1 MRLRALTTTV
11 SAIAALGV
19 AAPAPT
25 LAVTATYA
33 VPVCTSAPGDVN
45 HAWPAT
51 DNDPANISQSVIC
64 PALTGGSTLQQQEQ
78 GLYTV
83 DNFSAS
89 SDASTGASAGYTFT
103 APANTAITE
112 LSWDRY

>member
-1 MRLRALTTTV
+1 MRLLALITTV

-25 LAVTATYA
+25 LAVTDTYA
-33 VPVCTSAPGDVN
+33 VPACTSAPGDVN

-64 PALTGGSTLQQQEQ
+64 PALTGGSSLQQQEQ

-83 DNFSAS
+83 DNFSTS
-89 SDASTGASAGYTFT
+89 GDAITGASAPYTST
-103 APANTAITE
+103 SRA
-112 LSWDRY
+112 